1 MYYNKWYNRGVNNKE
16 DTKYGKN
23 IYTKN
28 EVYQIKAIK
37 GETQIIAQGNGFK
50 ETKDKLIRNII
61 ENEYNLKLDDSIR
74 VGINVMGMRANG
86 ILDLDQYLN
95 LQNSIF
101 DLLSKD
107 FTNIKN
113 RKSKLKFIG
122 YELEVSK
129 KNIDDVIELKPITK
143 NELARMGYYLED

>member
-1 MYYNKWYNRGVNNKE
+1 MEK
-16 DTKYGKN
+16 TF
-23 IYTKN
+23 TQKN

-37 GETQIIAQGNGFK
+37 GETRIIAQGNGFK

-122 YELEVSK
+122 YELEASK
-129 KNIDDVIELKPITK
+129 KIIDDVIELKPITK
-143 NELARMGYYLED
+143 NELARMGYYLEG

>member
-1 MYYNKWYNRGVNNKE
+1 
-16 DTKYGKN
+16 
-23 IYTKN
+23 
-28 EVYQIKAIK
+28 
-37 GETQIIAQGNGFK
+37 
-50 ETKDKLIRNII
+50 
-61 ENEYNLKLDDSIR
+61 
-74 VGINVMGMRANG
+74 MGMRANG

-122 YELEVSK
+122 YELEASK
-129 KNIDDVIELKPITK
+129 KIIDDVIELKPITK
-143 NELARMGYYLED
+143 NELARMGYYLEG

>member
-1 MYYNKWYNRGVNNKE
+1 MEKTFTQK
-16 DTKYGKN
+16 
-23 IYTKN
+23 I

-74 VGINVMGMRANG
+74 VEINVMGMRANG
-86 ILDLDQYLN
+86 ILDSDQYLN

-107 FTNIKN
+107 FTNMKN

-129 KNIDDVIELKPITK
+129 KIIDNVIELKPITK